1 MSVNIND
8 YLGKTGNASADAEA
22 YRLAK
27 VADNGNKPYK
37 LSRDE
42 FLKFTSKYKTG
53 NTSFGSS
60 DSGGSGGGNFLKD
73 LFDSAN
79 SGVKS
84 FGKIGGN
91 ILESQ
96 YGKPEEQNSAGMVTT
111 AIAEGGLNPAKLL
124 LSLAE
129 QSGEAVLGQLKAES
143 ELLSEVNSKV
153 GISGEL
159 SDGLRKDMVAA
170 SIAAS
175 EYGVSLKDIG
185 DLYTGMS
192 EKSGKFAIVN
202 RDLIEKSVPVATA
215 LSKTM
220 SEYADTINEFEKVGL
235 GMDKTNKLLEQTA
248 VKSNS
253 LGLSAK
259 KIAGDIQSNI
269 GKLNEYG
276 FQNGYKG
283 LERMVQKAAEF
294 RMEMSSVTAIA
305 DKVFSPEGAID
316 LAANLQVLGGAVGD
330 FNDPIKLM
338 YEATNNVGGLQDAL
352 IGAAGGLATYNQE
365 QGKFEIT
372 GVNLRKSK
380 EMAAALGISMGELGK
395 TAIAAAERSSAA
407 TALMSNAFDIPD
419 DQKEFLTNMSRMQDG
434 EMKIVVPESL
444 MDKFQGKNEI
454 ALDSIT
460 KEQATAL
467 AEYQKNFE
475 KMDAKSIAMSQLT
488 ETQQLVRGMDVVASY
503 IRVRLTAMGKGA
515 AESLV
520 GGQLKT
526 ALENLKGVKGNLD
539 SSKSETDQK
548 NMMTKVQGIVDN
560 PIGAAKEGLN
570 YLGDKLKSVL
580 GIDEKPNTTA
590 PQPTTQVIKHEISV
604 SSKDTFS
611 DSFARELNRDSSL
624 ASQWAGASPS
634 AYTTPQAAHK

>member
-1 MSVNIND
+1 MGNLTPYDYYSQYPND
-8 YLGKTGNASADAEA
+8 KDGFLYAFGNNDKTKKLWERFKGT
-22 YRLAK
+22 
-27 VADNGNKPYK
+27 KPA
-37 LSRDE
+37 
-42 FLKFTSKYKTG
+42 TG
-53 NTSFGSS
+53 GSS
-60 DSGGSGGGNFLKD
+60 YGTGGSSGGGSGSDFNILDIINNGAKN
-73 LFDSAN
+73 
-79 SGVKS
+79 V
-84 FGKIGGN
+84 GKIGGSL
-91 ILESQ
+91 LESQ
-96 YGKPEEQNSAGMVTT
+96 YGKPEEQNSAGMITS
-111 AIAEGGLNPAKLL
+111 AIADAGMNPLKLFA
-124 LSLAE
+124 SLAA

-143 ELLSEVNSKV
+143 DLLSEVNSKV

-170 SIAAS
+170 SVAAS
-175 EYGVSLKDIG
+175 EYGVFLKDIG

-192 EKSGKFAIVN
+192 EKSGKFAIIN

-380 EMAAALGISMGELGK
+380 EMAAALGITMGELGK

-503 IRVRLTAMGKGA
+503 IRVRLTAMGKGTIEGLAKDQLNA
-515 AESLV
+515 A
-520 GGQLKT
+520 LKK
-526 ALENLKGVKGNLD
+526 LDGVKGTLD
-539 SSKSETDQK
+539 ASKSETDQK
-548 NMMTKVQGIVDN
+548 NM
-560 PIGAAKEGLN
+560 AAKVEGFIN
-570 YLGDKLKSVL
+570 NPMASVKEGGQWVVDKLKSAL
-580 GIDEKPNTTA
+580 GMEEKPA
-590 PQPTTQVIKHEISV
+590 PVAPTTQTTNSNVTVTLKSEGPFTDIMSREMLR
-604 SSKDTFS
+604 DT
-611 DSFARELNRDSSL
+611 SL

>member
-1 MSVNIND
+1 MNPQLYN
-8 YLGKTGNASADAEA
+8 
-22 YRLAK
+22 LAK
-27 VADNGNKPYK
+27 SGKKTQFITLYK
-37 LSRDE
+37 SLFGGDDTAAGVGYNAYVSQI
-42 FLKFTSKYKTG
+42 KGATMGGGASTG
-53 NTSFGSS
+53 GGGTG
-60 DSGGSGGGNFLKD
+60 GGSWFGD
-73 LFDSAN
+73 LLGVAN
-79 SGVKS
+79 NGVKLMAETS
-84 FGKIGGN
+84 GKL
-91 ILESQ
+91 LESQ
-96 YGKPEEQNSAGMVTT
+96 FGKEERQNAPGA
-111 AIAEGGLNPAKLL
+111 AINALAQGGLNPIEILK
-124 LSLAE
+124 
-129 QSGEAVLGQLKAES
+129 SGAGQAFEAIVDQLKMES

-170 SIAAS
+170 SVEAS
-175 EYGVSLKDIG
+175 KYGVTLKDIG

-192 EKSGKFAIVN
+192 EKSGKFAIIN
-202 RDLIEKSVPVATA
+202 RELIEKSVPVATA

-220 SEYADTINEFEKVGL
+220 SEYADTISEFEKVGL
-235 GMDKTNKLLEQTA
+235 GMDKTNKLLEQTT
-248 VKSNS
+248 VRSNS

-259 KIAGDIQSNI
+259 KIATDIQSNI

-276 FQNGYKG
+276 FQNGFKG

-316 LAANLQVLGGAVGD
+316 LAANLQVLGGAMGD

-338 YEATNNVGGLQDAL
+338 YNATNNVGGLQDAL
-352 IGAAGGLATYNQE
+352 IGAAQGLATYNQE
-365 QGKFEIT
+365 QGRFEIT

-380 EMAAALGISMGELGK
+380 EMAAALGITMGELGK

-475 KMDAKSIAMSQLT
+475 RMDSKSIAMSQLT
-488 ETQQLVRGMDVVASY
+488 ETQELVRGMNVVATY
-503 IRVRLTAMGKGA
+503 LKARAAAMGRGT
-515 AESLV
+515 AEALV
-520 GGQLKT
+520 GKQMQDFKDAVAKYDGK
-526 ALENLKGVKGNLD
+526 LD
-539 SSKSETDQK
+539 TKKIETDQK
-548 NMMTKVQGIVDN
+548 NAKDKVAGFLEAPLQTTFEFLKEK
-560 PIGAAKEGLN
+560 AKN
-570 YLGDKLKSVL
+570 ALGM
-580 GIDEKPNTTA
+580 GETNQPTTT
-590 PQPTTQVIKHEISV
+590 PQPTTQVVKYEIAV

-624 ASQWAGASPS
+624 VSQWAERASS
-634 AYTTPQAAHK
+634 DYTTAQSAKGN